1 MSFLCQQLGRW
12 AEYPRLAPMAVFCAL
27 TALQGRLG
35 HGSEY
40 WVYLVKTLVGAWMV
54 WEVRPC
60 VPELRWKVSWEAV
73 AAGVGVFLLWVG
85 LDGRYPRLANLPGGW
100 DPLGHFGRGSWLGW
114 LFVGTRLA
122 GSSLVVPPIE
132 EVFYRS
138 FVYRALVA
146 RRFELVAFNQFR
158 LLPLLATAG
167 LFGLAHPDRWLAALL
182 CGLAYQ
188 GLVLRK
194 NRLGDAMTAHG
205 ITNALLGLWIVAT
218 GRWHYW

>member
-1 MSFLCQQLGRW
+1 
-12 AEYPRLAPMAVFCAL
+12 
-27 TALQGRLG
+27 
-35 HGSEY
+35 
-40 WVYLVKTLVGAWMV
+40 
-54 WEVRPC
+54 
-60 VPELRWKVSWEAV
+60 
-73 AAGVGVFLLWVG
+73 
-85 LDGRYPRLANLPGGW
+85 
-100 DPLGHFGRGSWLGW
+100 
-114 LFVGTRLA
+114 
-122 GSSLVVPPIE
+122 
-132 EVFYRS
+132 
-138 FVYRALVA
+138 
-146 RRFELVAFNQFR
+146 VAFNQFR